1 MKTFIPKQTDYER
14 RWYTVDLEGEV
25 LGRAATRIARILRG
39 KTKPQFTPHMDVG
52 DFVIVLNAGKVR
64 LSGDKEREKSYFR
77 HSGYPGG
84 TNFETVEKL
93 RQRKPEEIIRR
104 AVRGMLPKN
113 RLGRRLIK
121 KLHVYTGDSHPHDA
135 QQPTAINKSEDRIW
149 VGR

>member
-1 MKTFIPKQTDYER
+1 MKTYIPKPTDFER

-39 KTKPQFTPHMDVG
+39 KTKPLFTPHMDVG
-52 DFVIVLNAGKVR
+52 DFVIVLNADKVV
-64 LSGDKEREKSYFR
+64 LTGDKELEKTYFR
-77 HSGYPGG
+77 YSGFPGG
-84 TNFETVEKL
+84 AKYETVQKL

-113 RLGRRLIK
+113 RLGRRLIS
-121 KLHVYTGDSHPHDA
+121 KLHVYTGGDHPHMA
-135 QQPTAINKSEDRIW
+135 QQPTMINKTEDRIW